1 MTAVNVGNKILS
13 EHEDLRALLR
23 ALEQQVQQSAGSDA
37 WLEKLRGTLSRLVDL
52 CSEHFELEERAGL
65 HVELREQSPRLA
77 SRLEKLL
84 SDHSRILEALR
95 RLVTDLPTESTASG
109 GVDTLKERIL
119 GMVAAVHEHE
129 RAENEIMMDA
139 YWEDLGGEAG

>member
-1 MTAVNVGNKILS
+1 MNTENIGAKILS
-13 EHEDLRALLR
+13 QHKDLRALLQ
-23 ALEQQVQQSAGSDA
+23 ALERHIQQPAGSDA
-37 WLEKLRGTLSRLVDL
+37 WLESLREALSGLVDL
-52 CSEHFELEERAGL
+52 CSEHFTLEEQTGL

-77 SRLEKLL
+77 FRLEKLL

-95 RLVTDLPTESTASG
+95 KLVAGLPTESIASSEA
-109 GVDTLKERIL
+109 DPLKERVL
-119 GMVAAVHEHE
+119 GVLEAFHEHE